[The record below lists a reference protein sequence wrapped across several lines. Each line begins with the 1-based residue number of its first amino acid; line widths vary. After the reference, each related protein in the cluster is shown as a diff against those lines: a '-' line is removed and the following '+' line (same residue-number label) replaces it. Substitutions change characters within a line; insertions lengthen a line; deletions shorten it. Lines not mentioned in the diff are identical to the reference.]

1 MPVDPATLPG
11 YRPPDPTPAPRRT
24 WARAAL
30 ILLGGSAF
38 FGLFFAIARG
48 DPALTRAYL
57 AVYFTA
63 LGILLLAR
71 AYFGYQ
77 EDGLLGAGDFLRR
90 PFGGPLMGDDVER
103 TNRYSVAVS
112 LVMVLGAILAGV
124 LLA

>member
-30 ILLGGSAF
+30 ILFGGSAF
-38 FGLFFAIARG
+38 FGLFFAIAKG
-48 DPALTRAYL
+48 DPALTRAYS

-63 LGILLLAR
+63 LGIFFLAR
-71 AYFGYQ
+71 AHLGYQ
-77 EDGLLGAGDFLRR
+77 EDGLLGAADYLRR
-90 PFGGPLMGDDVER
+90 PFGSFLMGDDVVR

-112 LVMVLGAILAGV
+112 LVMALGAILAGV
-124 LLA
+124 LMV